1 MFRWLFLVVTAGL
14 FLVSCGS
21 SSSSS
26 VSVQTNR
33 WQLDGNGFVQLLTN
47 DAQYYGRVFVTD
59 FSQTG
64 QTQMDTVTAVV
75 KKQSGSLYGGYG
87 IIFCYGDPNNHYR
100 LLIDAAGQYSV
111 YARLNGVETSI
122 IPWTLAASPN
132 LKSGV
137 GVENVIS
144 VRQATGS
151 NFVIYFNGVQEA
163 TFSDTTFSGGT
174 AGFAAYVST
183 KDDENFP
190 NTAVDVR
197 FKLTSPLA
205 YP

>member
-1 MFRWLFLVVTAGL
+1 MYRWLLVLTVSL
-14 FLVSCGS
+14 LLVSCGS
-21 SSSSS
+21 SSGSS

-47 DAQYYGRVFVTD
+47 DEQYYGRVFVTD
-59 FSQTG
+59 FTQTSQTR
-64 QTQMDTVTAVV
+64 MDTVTAVV

-87 IIFCYGDPNNHYR
+87 IIFCYGDSNNYYR

-111 YARLNGVETSI
+111 YAKINGVDTAI
-122 IPWTLAASPN
+122 IPWTVTTSPN
-132 LKSGV
+132 LKTGV

-144 VRQATGS
+144 VLQITLS
-151 NFVIYFNGVQEA
+151 NFAIYFNGVQESS
-163 TFSDTTFSGGT
+163 FNDTTFSGGT
-174 AGFAAYVST
+174 VGFAAYVNT
-183 KDDENFP
+183 KDLENFP
-190 NTAVDVR
+190 YTAVDVR

>member
-1 MFRWLFLVVTAGL
+1 MYRWMLVLTAGL
-14 FLVSCGS
+14 LLVSCGS

-59 FSQTG
+59 FTQTG
-64 QTQMDTVTAVV
+64 QTPMDTVTAVV
-75 KKQSGSLYGGYG
+75 NKHSGSLYGGYG
-87 IIFCYGDPNNHYR
+87 IIFCYGDSNNYYR

-111 YARLNGVETSI
+111 YAKNNGVDTVI
-122 IPWTLAASPN
+122 IPWEIAASPN
-132 LKSGV
+132 LKTGV

-144 VRQATGS
+144 VQQITLS

-163 TFSDTTFSGGT
+163 TFNDTTFSGGT
-174 AGFAAYVST
+174 AGFAAYVGT

-190 NTAVDVR
+190 DTAVDVR

-205 YP
+205 NP